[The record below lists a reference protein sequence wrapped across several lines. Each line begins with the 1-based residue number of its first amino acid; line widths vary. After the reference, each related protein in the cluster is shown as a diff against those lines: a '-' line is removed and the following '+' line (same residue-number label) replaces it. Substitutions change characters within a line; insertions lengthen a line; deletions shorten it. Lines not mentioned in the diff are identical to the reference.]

1 MMRVSEA
8 HGRDHRH
15 RSRADVAYLDG
26 LAKRLAAAACIP
38 PALARKRVMAL
49 AISAKPRMEGYRRGG
64 Q

>member
-1 MMRVSEA
+1 
-8 HGRDHRH
+8 
-15 RSRADVAYLDG
+15 VAYLDG